1 MDTPSSIFPKHR
13 TQEVNFFD
21 FENHLKMKTNKIR
34 KTILGLMLLWL
45 CFPIFSQES
54 NNYEVLD
61 KAKLMVNYKLTWR
74 NDSTTP
80 KIGKQENMILLIGNE
95 TSSFQ
100 SLGYYRYREFQM
112 SNHDASAI
120 EYERMVQE
128 TTSNISYRIYKNH
141 PKGRITVMEY
151 VPFTG
156 YFEYA
161 EDIPNF
167 NWEIMEDTMRIEGY
181 LAQKA
186 VCEYGGRTWE
196 AWFTEELPFNDG
208 PYKFC
213 GLPGLILNMID
224 ARRDYRFFFQSIEV
238 PEEGTTIKWENKE
251 TVKTTKKGLFKVL
264 DQSAESVMRNFD
276 ERTSTEAQKNIYYGM
291 KANNNPIELDRK

>member
-1 MDTPSSIFPKHR
+1 
-13 TQEVNFFD
+13 
-21 FENHLKMKTNKIR
+21 MKTYR
-34 KTILGLMLLWL
+34 KFYCLFGVLICIGV
-45 CFPIFSQES
+45 SQIHS
-54 NNYEVLD
+54 YAQNIKRYEVLD
-61 KAKLMVNYKLTWR
+61 EAKLIVNYSLTWR
-74 NDSTTP
+74 NDSTN
-80 KIGKQENMILLIGNE
+80 KKMGKREDVILLLG
-95 TSSFQ
+95 TKLSSFQ
-100 SLGYYRYREFQM
+100 SLRHYQWKEFSM
-112 SNHDASAI
+112 TRAEGETI
-120 EYERMVQE
+120 EDYVNSGGNLS
-128 TTSNISYRIYKNH
+128 TDIDYCIYKSY
-141 PKGRITVMEY
+141 PYGKITVREY
-151 VPFTG
+151 VPFTDN
-156 YFEYA
+156 FEYI

-251 TVKTTKKGLFKVL
+251 TVKTTKKGLFKVI

>member
-1 MDTPSSIFPKHR
+1 
-13 TQEVNFFD
+13 
-21 FENHLKMKTNKIR
+21 
-34 KTILGLMLLWL
+34 MLLWL

-61 KAKLMVNYKLTWR
+61 KVKLMVNYKLTWR

-128 TTSNISYRIYKNH
+128 TTSSISYRIYKNH

-251 TVKTTKKGLFKVL
+251 TVKTTKKGLFKVI

>member
-1 MDTPSSIFPKHR
+1 MIQHAFVKPNKRKT
-13 TQEVNFFD
+13 
-21 FENHLKMKTNKIR
+21 MKTTKWAFVIIYSLVCTTFYP
-34 KTILGLMLLWL
+34 KQAY
-45 CFPIFSQES
+45 SQENS
-54 NNYEVLD
+54 HYKVLD
-61 KAKLMVNYKLTWR
+61 EAKLIVNYSLTWR

-80 KIGKQENMILLIGNE
+80 KIGKKEDMILLIGNNI
-95 TSSFQ
+95 SSFQ
-100 SLGYYRYREFQM
+100 SFLHYKWKEFSM
-112 SNHDASAI
+112 TRAEGETI
-120 EYERMVQE
+120 EDYVNNGGDLM
-128 TTSNISYRIYKNH
+128 THIDYCIYKGH
-141 PKGRITVMEY
+141 PNGKLTVMEH

-156 YFEYA
+156 DFEYA

-251 TVKTTKKGLFKVL
+251 TVKTTKKGLFKVI